1 VVKSSYTFLRTHM
14 AFSPII
20 EERKNLDMRVGDT
33 VQVSQKI
40 MEKGKTR
47 LQVYEGLVIARKH
60 GSSAGATFTVRR
72 VAGGFGMEKIFPLY
86 SPMIGD
92 IKVVRRSKVRRAK
105 LYFIR
110 EKAAK
115 EISKRMKMEMVDIRL
130 EVQNKVKA
138 KEAAEQE
145 KDEAPAPEKAAE

>member
-1 VVKSSYTFLRTHM
+1 M
-14 AFSPII
+14 AFTPVNI

-40 MEKGKTR
+40 IEKGKTR
-47 LQVYEGLVIARKH
+47 LQAYEGLVIARKH
-60 GSSAGATFTVRR
+60 GTTPGATFTVRR

-86 SPMIGD
+86 SPMIAD

-130 EVQNKVKA
+130 ETQNKAKA

-145 KDEAPAPEKAAE
+145 AAEAKDSEKTEKVAE